1 MFSKNN
7 IFRVIFFEKDLE
19 SSVIIIT
26 EASRDIVGN
35 FQWEQKG
42 LKLWNISK
50 IYFRIMTIIIRR
62 KREQIAVIFLKTFA

>member
-7 IFRVIFFEKDLE
+7 ILRVIFFEKDLE

-42 LKLWNISK
+42 RKLWNISK

-62 KREQIAVIFLKTFA
+62 KREQKAVIFLKTFA